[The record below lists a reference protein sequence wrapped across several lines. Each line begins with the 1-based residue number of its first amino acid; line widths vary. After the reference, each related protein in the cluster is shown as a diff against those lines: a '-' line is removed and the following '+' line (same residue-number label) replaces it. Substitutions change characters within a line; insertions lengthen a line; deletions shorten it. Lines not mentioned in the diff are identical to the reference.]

1 MKALFLIFHGLNPA
15 NGISKKIYYQ
25 VNALRA
31 CGIDTRLCYL
41 NESNGRKLRM
51 IDSEVL
57 QDYGAGFKG
66 KILKRIEYSSIVEY
80 AKKENISFIYM
91 RSDHNANPF
100 TIHMVHQMRKAGIK
114 VVMEIPTYPYDQEY
128 AGFSRRKL
136 LFIDQCFRRVLA
148 KQLCG
153 IVTFSDY
160 KTIFGVPTIQISNGI
175 DFSQIKLKQQVN
187 DTNKELHL
195 IGVAEIHYWHGF
207 DRLVKG
213 LADYYDSHPNYK
225 VFSIL

>member
-80 AKKENISFIYM
+80 AKKENIS
-91 RSDHNANPF
+91 
-100 TIHMVHQMRKAGIK
+100 
-114 VVMEIPTYPYDQEY
+114 
-128 AGFSRRKL
+128 
-136 LFIDQCFRRVLA
+136 LFICDLIITLIHSRF
-148 KQLCG
+148 
-153 IVTFSDY
+153 IWF
-160 KTIFGVPTIQISNGI
+160 
-175 DFSQIKLKQQVN
+175 IKC
-187 DTNKELHL
+187 
-195 IGVAEIHYWHGF
+195 
-207 DRLVKG
+207 VKRG
-213 LADYYDSHPNYK
+213 
-225 VFSIL
+225 

>member
-114 VVMEIPTYPYDQEY
+114 VV
-128 AGFSRRKL
+128 
-136 LFIDQCFRRVLA
+136 
-148 KQLCG
+148 
-153 IVTFSDY
+153 
-160 KTIFGVPTIQISNGI
+160 
-175 DFSQIKLKQQVN
+175 
-187 DTNKELHL
+187 
-195 IGVAEIHYWHGF
+195 
-207 DRLVKG
+207 
-213 LADYYDSHPNYK
+213 
-225 VFSIL
+225 

>member
-128 AGFSRRKL
+128 IGFSRRKL
-136 LFIDQCFRRVLA
+136 LFIDQCIIRKTKCFDFWERNVLFPKTKRSFFRTPTPSTLP
-148 KQLCG
+148 
-153 IVTFSDY
+153 FS
-160 KTIFGVPTIQISNGI
+160 
-175 DFSQIKLKQQVN
+175 
-187 DTNKELHL
+187 
-195 IGVAEIHYWHGF
+195 A
-207 DRLVKG
+207 
-213 LADYYDSHPNYK
+213 
-225 VFSIL
+225 